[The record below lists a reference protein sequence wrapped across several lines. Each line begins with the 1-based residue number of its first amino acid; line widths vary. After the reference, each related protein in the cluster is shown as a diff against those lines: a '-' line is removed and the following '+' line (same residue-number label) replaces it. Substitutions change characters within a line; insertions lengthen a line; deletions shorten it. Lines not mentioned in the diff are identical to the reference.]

1 MIGTLFQIAIGGAMG
16 ATSRYLVTLGI
27 ASIMGKQFPYGTLFV
42 NVFGSL
48 MMGFI
53 IALMLENLTI
63 SERYSSLV
71 ITGFL
76 GGFTTFS
83 AFSNDFWQL
92 SNTGKFDMALVYALV
107 SVVLA
112 ISALYLGILLAKVW
126 FH

>member
-1 MIGTLFQIAIGGAMG
+1 MMGTLIQIAIGGALG
-16 ATSRYLVTLGI
+16 ATSRYLVTLGVFT
-27 ASIMGKQFPYGTLFV
+27 IMGKQFPYGTLFV
-42 NVFGSL
+42 NIFGSL
-48 MMGFI
+48 LMGFI

-63 SERYSSLV
+63 PERYSPFL

-92 SNTGKFDMALVYALV
+92 SSNGKLDMALVYAMV

-112 ISALYLGILLAKVW
+112 ISALFLGMFLVRVW
-126 FH
+126 FR